1 MQIHVFSVS
10 HFNSISAEMEKQ
22 GHRKFHTI
30 SNFFFLEWKAFDH
43 RYLILVSGKNVLL
56 VELTLQNV

>member
-1 MQIHVFSVS
+1 MYFQVS
-10 HFNSISAEMEKQ
+10 HFNSISAEMGKQ

-30 SNFFFLEWKAFDH
+30 SILFYFLEWKAFDH